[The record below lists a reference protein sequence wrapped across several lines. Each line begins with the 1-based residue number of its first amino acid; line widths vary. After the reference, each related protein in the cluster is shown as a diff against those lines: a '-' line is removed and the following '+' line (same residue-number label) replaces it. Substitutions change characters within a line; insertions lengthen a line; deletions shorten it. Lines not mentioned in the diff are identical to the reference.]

1 MMRSIIVAVL
11 LCLPVSAQNGS
22 QSNRSEM
29 IEFAKKSAVSAVN
42 FKQGDLIGF
51 NSARA
56 EFTVE
61 GWNDF
66 IHHNEGF
73 LDQNGAPTFTSTF
86 TATADARILGG
97 ANGRVHLRIP
107 GTLTQN
113 NKISKITYR
122 AVTLDVIVGGTPA
135 KIEKLEQVMC
145 AASSPACM

>member
-1 MMRSIIVAVL
+1 MRSIVVAVL
-11 LCLPVSAQNGS
+11 LCLPVFAQNGS

-29 IEFAKKSAVSAVN
+29 IKFAVKSAVSAVN
-42 FKQGDLIGF
+42 FKQGDLVGF

-86 TATADARILGG
+86 MATADARILGD
-97 ANGRVHLRIP
+97 ANGRLHLRIP
-107 GTLTQN
+107 GTLTQSN
-113 NKISKITYR
+113 NISKTTYR
-122 AVTLDVIVGGTPA
+122 AVALDVVVGSTPA

-145 AASSPACM
+145 AGPSPACK